1 MGSVQKEVRNTPPLP
16 LPLPPTR
23 ATRRRGAG
31 CPHHT
36 LLPAPLPPPRIRHG
50 PWPIPCPVAPVP
62 RRPARPRPGS
72 HRRRG
77 VTQCDIGRS
86 AGAVLGLRGDG
97 RGGGHLCPAS
107 TGNLLYVF
115 SRSPMRTFHYYFDS
129 SCIR

>member
-1 MGSVQKEVRNTPPLP
+1 
-16 LPLPPTR
+16 
-23 ATRRRGAG
+23 
-31 CPHHT
+31 
-36 LLPAPLPPPRIRHG
+36 G

-115 SRSPMRTFHYYFDS
+115 SRLAHPAATVAFTMKPQYLLRRESSYYA
-129 SCIR
+129 